1 MTFSDLSQPL
11 SFLGAAGEIG
21 VCLLALV
28 RGLWRRLPWFT
39 AYLLLVNVVDT
50 SRWAVMYYHGSGS
63 PAYSWTYWM
72 TQPLLIL
79 ARGAALA
86 DVCREALGRYTGVWQ
101 LARYL
106 LAGTAAAIL
115 LLAAVHTS
123 GSRGVASYVIF
134 VERELEFAV
143 LITLLLLLVLSRY
156 YEVALDAPL
165 GGLALGL
172 AFYSS
177 IVIVTGSILIGRFTL
192 PWAVF
197 SSVRIAGWDVTLGCW
212 FYALRAPLAALVRP
226 QLSTVE
232 SYEENTRVV
241 SGRMRELNARL
252 LALTRR

>member
-1 MTFSDLSQPL
+1 MSFPDLNQS
-11 SFLGAAGEIG
+11 LGLLGTPFEIG

-39 AYLLLVNVVDT
+39 AYILLVNVVDDA
-50 SRWAVMYYHGSGS
+50 RWAVLFLKGVGS
-63 PAYSWTYWM
+63 PAYARTYWL
-72 TQPLLIL
+72 TQMLLIV

-86 DVCREALGRYTGVWQ
+86 DVCRAALSGYTGVWQ

-106 LAGTAAAIL
+106 LAGTAAAL
-115 LLAAVHTS
+115 LLVAAVHTS
-123 GSRGVASYVIF
+123 GTQGITSSAIF

-143 LITLLLLLVLSRY
+143 VITLLLLLVLSRY
-156 YEVALDAPL
+156 YGVGLDPPL

-177 IVIVTGSILIGRFTL
+177 IVIVTSSILIGRLAL
-192 PWAVF
+192 PWALF
-197 SSVRIAGWDVTLGCW
+197 SRMRTVGWNVTLGCW
-212 FYALRAPLAALVRP
+212 LYALRAPLTAPSRP
-226 QLSTVE
+226 ELSTVE
-232 SYEENTRVV
+232 SYEENTRLV

>member
-1 MTFSDLSQPL
+1 MSFPDLSQPL
-11 SFLGAAGEIG
+11 SFLGAAGEIT

-39 AYLLLVNVVDT
+39 AYFLLVIVIEAA
-50 SRWAVMYYHGSGS
+50 RWAVLSYQGSGS

-72 TQPLLIL
+72 TQPLLIM

-86 DVCREALGRYTGVWQ
+86 DVCCAALSSYTGVWQ

-115 LLAAVHTS
+115 LVAAVHTS
-123 GSRGVASYVIF
+123 GSRGITSYVIF

-143 LITLLLLLVLSRY
+143 VITLLLLLVLSRY
-156 YEVALDAPL
+156 YGVVLEPPL
-165 GGLALGL
+165 GGLSLGL

-177 IVIVTGSILIGRFTL
+177 SVIVPSSILIGRFAL

-197 SSVRIAGWDVTLGCW
+197 SSMRIAGWDVTLGCW
-212 FYALRAPLAALVRP
+212 LYALRAPLTAPLRP
-226 QLSTVE
+226 ELSTVE
-232 SYEENTRVV
+232 SYEENARAV
-241 SGRMRELNARL
+241 SGRMCELNARL

>member
-1 MTFSDLSQPL
+1 MSFPDLSQPL
-11 SFLGAAGEIG
+11 SFLAAAGEIT

-39 AYLLLVNVVDT
+39 AYLILVNVVDAA
-50 SRWAVMYYHGSGS
+50 RWAVLYYQGASS

-72 TQPLLIL
+72 TQPLLIM
-79 ARGAALA
+79 ARGTALA
-86 DVCREALGRYTGVWQ
+86 DVCRAALSSYTGVWK

-123 GSRGVASYVIF
+123 GSRGITSYMIF

-143 LITLLLLLVLSRY
+143 VMTLLLLLVLSRY
-156 YEVALDAPL
+156 YGVALDPPL
-165 GGLALGL
+165 GGLSLGL
-172 AFYSS
+172 AFYST
-177 IVIVTGSILIGRFTL
+177 IVIVSSSILIGRFAL

-197 SSVRIAGWDVTLGCW
+197 SLVRTAGWEVTLGCW
-212 FYALRAPLAALVRP
+212 LYALRSPLAAPLRP
-226 QLSTVE
+226 ELSTVE
-232 SYEENTRVV
+232 SYEENARVV